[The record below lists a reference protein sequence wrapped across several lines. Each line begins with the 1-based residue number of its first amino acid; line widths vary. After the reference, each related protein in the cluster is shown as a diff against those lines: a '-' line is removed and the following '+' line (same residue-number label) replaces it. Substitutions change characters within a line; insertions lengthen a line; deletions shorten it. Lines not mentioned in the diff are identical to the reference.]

1 VATSSWK
8 GAKVMAIKIVPKFSV
23 AVLEAISERE
33 HRDVANKLIE
43 PLKNDHRRI

>member
-1 VATSSWK
+1 MVASSWK
-8 GAKVMAIKIVPKFSV
+8 GAKVMTIEFVAKSSV